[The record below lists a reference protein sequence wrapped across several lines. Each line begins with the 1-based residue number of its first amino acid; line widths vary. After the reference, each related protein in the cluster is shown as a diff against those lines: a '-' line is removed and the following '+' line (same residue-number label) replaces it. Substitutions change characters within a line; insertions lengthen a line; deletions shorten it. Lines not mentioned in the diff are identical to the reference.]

1 MQCQI
6 GFRDNIWKSSRLS
19 ELLSQLGCRGY
30 FHPPGKCP
38 INSILYLKR
47 AIAHARAS
55 IRATGLICVKST
67 THYFN
72 FWHFTIVF
80 FVIWTRCSQM
90 KINNYLLI
98 LIPHLKLP
106 VFVGNKAKGRMSK
119 RVFQENK
126 ARQIFRRNE
135 LFLLSDTHMGVSGG
149 KKCSFW
155 GKFGVLCFL
164 ETPVLRFA
172 LLPYY
177 RVLMHSVPKCS
188 GIL

>member
-6 GFRDNIWKSSRLS
+6 GFRDNIWESCRLS

-126 ARQIFRRNE
+126 ARQIFRKTNISYPLIRTRTCVYQGVRNVRFSE
-135 LFLLSDTHMGVSGG
+135 NLACFVFLKHLFWDSPFCLITE
-149 KKCSFW
+149 F
-155 GKFGVLCFL
+155 
-164 ETPVLRFA
+164 
-172 LLPYY
+172 
-177 RVLMHSVPKCS
+177 
-188 GIL
+188 

>member
-55 IRATGLICVKST
+55 IRATGLICVEST

-126 ARQIFRRNE
+126 ARQIFRKTNISYLLIRTRTCAYQEVRNVRFSE
-135 LFLLSDTHMGVSGG
+135 NLACFVFLKHLFWDSPFCLITE
-149 KKCSFW
+149 F
-155 GKFGVLCFL
+155 
-164 ETPVLRFA
+164 
-172 LLPYY
+172 
-177 RVLMHSVPKCS
+177 
-188 GIL
+188 